1 MKRNRIIT
9 YTASAMVM
17 MSSALMTYGQVKSP
31 NIILIIADDLGN
43 KDVGFNGCEDIP
55 TPNIDRIANEG
66 VKFPHGYVTF
76 AVSGPSRAGLMTG
89 RYQERFGFS
98 RTPVFAPSDPEM
110 GLPKSEQTMAEMLK
124 TAEYRTML
132 SGKWHLGA
140 HAEAHHPNKR
150 GFDEFFGFLA
160 GGHRYFPEDWTFQT
174 EYDAEGNEEHGYR
187 TKLQRNGQVVENE
200 TEYLTDALS
209 REAVNFIKENANQPF
224 FLYLSYNAP
233 HTPLQATD
241 PYLDCF
247 KHITDEKRRTYAA
260 MVSAMDDGIGRVLD
274 QLDELDIAENTMV
287 FFLSDNGGPRNA
299 NASDNG
305 ILRGGK
311 STWYEGGIRV
321 PFAMR
326 WPEKIQSGQICD
338 VPVISLDI
346 FSTIVENLGRPATV
360 KNKLDGIDLIP
371 IVTQPGNPA
380 PERTLFWRMY
390 DRELY
395 VARNGNGA
403 FKVITAPKGNEFY
416 NLDEDISERRNLMKS
431 NENLDVYEAL
441 IGELEAWKKELKDP
455 AFLGLAEL
463 KEYWR
468 LQREKGNDSK

>member
-1 MKRNRIIT
+1 MKKINNIK
-9 YTASAMVM
+9 YAASAMVM

-31 NIILIIADDLGN
+31 NIIVILADDLGN

-55 TPNIDRIANEG
+55 TPGIDRIANEG
-66 VKFPHGYVTF
+66 VKFTQGYVTF

-209 REAVNFIKENANQPF
+209 REAVNFIKENAGQPF

-241 PYLDCF
+241 VYLDRF

-274 QLDELDIAENTMV
+274 QLDELNIAENTMV
-287 FFLSDNGGPRNA
+287 FFLSDNGG
-299 NASDNG
+299 
-305 ILRGGK
+305 
-311 STWYEGGIRV
+311 
-321 PFAMR
+321 
-326 WPEKIQSGQICD
+326 
-338 VPVISLDI
+338 
-346 FSTIVENLGRPATV
+346 
-360 KNKLDGIDLIP
+360 
-371 IVTQPGNPA
+371 
-380 PERTLFWRMY
+380 
-390 DRELY
+390 
-395 VARNGNGA
+395 
-403 FKVITAPKGNEFY
+403 
-416 NLDEDISERRNLMKS
+416 
-431 NENLDVYEAL
+431 
-441 IGELEAWKKELKDP
+441 LEMQMP
-455 AFLGLAEL
+455 QTMG
-463 KEYWR
+463 Y
-468 LQREKGNDSK
+468 

>member
-1 MKRNRIIT
+1 
-9 YTASAMVM
+9 MVM

-31 NIILIIADDLGN
+31 NIILILADDLGN

-55 TPNIDRIANEG
+55 TPHIDRIANEG
-66 VKFPHGYVTF
+66 VKFPQGYVTF

-140 HAEAHHPNKR
+140 HAEVHHPNKR
-150 GFDEFFGFLA
+150 GFDNFFGFLA
-160 GGHRYFPEDWTFQT
+160 GGHRYFPEDWIFQT

-200 TEYLTDALS
+200 TEYLTDAFS
-209 REAVNFIKENANQPF
+209 REAVNFIKENVDQPF
-224 FLYLSYNAP
+224 FLYLAYNAP

-241 PYLDCF
+241 AYLERF
-247 KHITDEKRRTYAA
+247 NHITDEKRRIYAA
-260 MVSAMDDGIGRVLD
+260 MVSAMDDGVGRVLD
-274 QLDELDIAENTMV
+274 LLDELKIAENTMV
-287 FFLSDNGGPRNA
+287 FCLSDNGGPRNA

-326 WPEKIQSGQICD
+326 WPEKIKAGQVCD

-346 FSTIVENLGRPATV
+346 FSTIVANIERPATV
-360 KNKLDGIDLIP
+360 KNKLDGVDLLP
-371 IVTQPGNPA
+371 IVTQPENPA
-380 PERTLFWRMY
+380 PERTLFWSMY
-390 DRELY
+390 DREMF

-403 FKVITAPKGNEFY
+403 FKVITAPKGNELY
-416 NLDEDISERRNLMKS
+416 NLDEDISEKRNLLKN
-431 NENLDVYEAL
+431 NENSDVYEAL
-441 IGELEAWKKELKDP
+441 IDELEAWKKELKDP
-455 AFLGLAEL
+455 AFLGLGQA
-463 KEYWR
+463 KEYWE
-468 LQREKGNDSK
+468 LQRQKGNDSK

>member
-1 MKRNRIIT
+1 MRLKSTIVVVVIM
-9 YTASAMVM
+9 MVF
-17 MSSALMTYGQVKSP
+17 SSYGQKQTKSKSP
-31 NIILIIADDLGN
+31 NIIVILTDDMGN

-66 VKFPHGYVTF
+66 VKFPQGYVTF
-76 AVSGPSRAGLMTG
+76 AVCGPSRAGLITG
-89 RYQERFGFS
+89 RYQSRFGFD

-124 TAEYRTML
+124 TAGYRTML
-132 SGKWHLGA
+132 SGKWHVGA
-140 HAEAHHPNKR
+140 HAEMHHPNKR

-187 TKLQRNGQVVENE
+187 TQLQRNGQVVEKE

-209 REAVNFIKENANQPF
+209 REAVNFVKENKEQPF
-224 FLYLSYNAP
+224 FLYLAYNAP

-241 PYLDCF
+241 KYLDRF
-247 KHITDEKRRTYAA
+247 KHIADEKRRTYAA
-260 MVSAMDDGIGRVLD
+260 MVSAVDDGVGRLLD
-274 QLDELDIAENTMV
+274 QLEASGVAENTMV
-287 FFLSDNGGPRNA
+287 FFLSDNGGPKNA

-311 STWYEGGIRV
+311 STWFEGGIRV

-326 WPEKIQSGQICD
+326 WPEKIKPNQVCYA
-338 VPVISLDI
+338 PVISLDI
-346 FSTIVENLGRPATV
+346 FSTIVANLERPAKV

-371 IVTQPGNPA
+371 VVNHPEKQA

-390 DRELY
+390 DRDLY
-395 VARNGNGA
+395 VARKGA

-416 NLDEDISERRNLMKS
+416 NLDEDVSERRNLLKS
-431 NENLDVYEAL
+431 NENKEIYEAL
-441 IGELEAWKKELKDP
+441 LKELDVWKKEMKEP
-455 AFLGLAEL
+455 AFLGLGEA

-468 LQREKGNDSK
+468 LKREEAQKQDK